1 MKQSAK
7 NKRFPL
13 EKGNKEAKRI
23 HQQQS
28 NKKAGVKK
36 SIRGDQHTVK
46 ANVKSNRKRRGQY
59 CVLLDDNHTIRGIIP
74 DSVNFVAE
82 CYYKTVTFSA
92 EDFARRLSSFG
103 HPSED
108 KDEALGDINN
118 SDSDPDTGTASL
130 SSATSRSSSVCS
142 QSSNCQVILNHQTKM

>member
-1 MKQSAK
+1 M
-7 NKRFPL
+7 
-13 EKGNKEAKRI
+13 
-23 HQQQS
+23 
-28 NKKAGVKK
+28 
-36 SIRGDQHTVK
+36 TVM
-46 ANVKSNRKRRGQY
+46 
-59 CVLLDDNHTIRGIIP
+59 LIIGIIP

-108 KDEALGDINN
+108 RDETVGDTNN

-142 QSSNCQVILNHQTKM
+142 QSSNCQVILNPQTYKS

>member
-1 MKQSAK
+1 M
-7 NKRFPL
+7 
-13 EKGNKEAKRI
+13 
-23 HQQQS
+23 
-28 NKKAGVKK
+28 
-36 SIRGDQHTVK
+36 
-46 ANVKSNRKRRGQY
+46 
-59 CVLLDDNHTIRGIIP
+59 TIMLMTGIIP

-118 SDSDPDTGTASL
+118 SDISDPDTGTASL
-130 SSATSRSSSVCS
+130 SSTTSRSSSVCS
-142 QSSNCQVILNHQTKM
+142 QSSNCQVIRNHQTKTFQRRELSMPCYIKLTRCISMLFPYNHQTHCLTMRHFLLVPIPAFNFA

>member
-1 MKQSAK
+1 M
-7 NKRFPL
+7 
-13 EKGNKEAKRI
+13 
-23 HQQQS
+23 
-28 NKKAGVKK
+28 
-36 SIRGDQHTVK
+36 TVM
-46 ANVKSNRKRRGQY
+46 
-59 CVLLDDNHTIRGIIP
+59 LIIGIIP

-108 KDEALGDINN
+108 RDEAVGDTNN
-118 SDSDPDTGTASL
+118 SDSDQDTGTASL

-142 QSSNCQVILNHQTKM
+142 QSSNCQVILNHQITFKRRELSMPCYIN